1 MSTTSSDQPS
11 PDKIIQD
18 AIQILVKGVDAA
30 QSRGAYNLEEAA
42 VIANARRVFVK
53 PAPAAAAATAAP
65 AATESAPAET
75 EQESS

>member
-53 PAPAAAAATAAP
+53 PAPP
-65 AATESAPAET
+65 VPSATESEPAET
-75 EQESS
+75 EQASS

>member
-53 PAPAAAAATAAP
+53 PPPSTP
-65 AATESAPAET
+65 TETESAPAER
-75 EQESS
+75 EQENS

>member
-30 QSRGAYNLEEAA
+30 QARGAYNLEEAA

-53 PAPAAAAATAAP
+53 PAPPVP
-65 AATESAPAET
+65 AATESEPAET
-75 EQESS
+75 EQASS